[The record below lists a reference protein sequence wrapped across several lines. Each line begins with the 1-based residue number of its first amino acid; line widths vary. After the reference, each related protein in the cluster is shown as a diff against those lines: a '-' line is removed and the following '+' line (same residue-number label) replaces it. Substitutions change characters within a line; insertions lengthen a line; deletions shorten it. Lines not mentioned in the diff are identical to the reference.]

1 MKRKALSMILAL
13 CMTGAMLGGC
23 GSKAAAPAETASAAK
38 AEETKAE
45 ETKVE
50 VKEEVTGPTADKPL
64 LLKFGNSSAPDKL
77 GSVVME
83 KFCANVTERTGGA
96 IVCEWY
102 PSSQLG
108 NGTAMIEATM
118 ANNQGGVATALD
130 SYSTWCNDLGIL
142 SVPFLFKD
150 PEASLEFLASEKGQ
164 GLLDKLANDAN
175 LKVLNYE
182 FIRLPRVLIS
192 TEDITHPDDLH
203 GKKFR
208 VANIPL
214 QAKMFKYWG
223 GSVNQISFS
232 EYPEALM
239 QGVVNAGETSS
250 ESFSTSKFHLYAP
263 YIAEVN
269 FQYPLDCIVMSN
281 DMFNQCNSEQQKILL
296 DCAQEAADEYNEKCY
311 ADFEEYRPKMIEEGA
326 IFLDIDRQE
335 WIDDMQGFYKELEE
349 ENFFEDPELLE
360 YAINLNK

>member
-1 MKRKALSMILAL
+1 MKKTM
-13 CMTGAMLGGC
+13 AMLLVLGMTISSLTGC
-23 GSKAAAPAETASAAK
+23 GSGETGGQQNMSDSAAT
-38 AEETKAE
+38 ETTAAS
-45 ETKVE
+45 
-50 VKEEVTGPTADKPL
+50 GPTAEKPMI
-64 LLKFGNSSAPDKL
+64 LKFGNSSAPDKL

-83 KFCANVTERTGGA
+83 KFCENVTERTGGA
-96 IVCEWY
+96 VKCEWY

-108 NGTAMIEATM
+108 GGTAQIEATM
-118 ANNQGGVATALD
+118 ANNQGGTATALD

-142 SVPFLFKD
+142 SVPFLFED
-150 PEASLEFLASEKGQ
+150 AQSTLDFMASEKGQ
-164 GLLDKLANDAN
+164 AMLDMLANDAN

-182 FIRLPRVLIS
+182 FVRLPRVLIS
-192 TEDITHPDDLH
+192 TADITHPSDLK

-214 QAKMFKYWG
+214 QAKMFEYWG
-223 GSVNQISFS
+223 GTVNQIGFN

-281 DMFNQCNSEQQKILL
+281 DMYEQLSSEQQQILL

-311 ADFEEYRPKMIEEGA
+311 AEFEEYRPTMIEEGA

-335 WIDDMQGFYKELEE
+335 WIDSVDGFYTQLKE
-349 ENFFEDPELLE
+349 ENFFNDPELLD
-360 YAINLNK
+360 YAISLKEGQ